1 MAIIKFRR
9 KKELILS
16 FPDFDEE
23 HAKSAFL
30 DIALICHQL

>member
-1 MAIIKFRR
+1 MAIIKFWR
-9 KKELILS
+9 KKELILP

-30 DIALICHQL
+30 DIVLICNQL